1 MRCDVACIDCLR
13 LGGPGPRRR
22 RCGAPALPPGGQL
35 GRLVRLLSCRS
46 PPLDAVQEFCAGA
59 ALDPVLPKESRELGH
74 CGARLLH
81 PNEGVHDEAA
91 RPIRLQNID
100 DLDPA

>member
-1 MRCDVACIDCLR
+1 MGRGGMGWIR
-13 LGGPGPRRR
+13 LAIAASRLPR
-22 RCGAPALPPGGQL
+22 
-35 GRLVRLLSCRS
+35 
-46 PPLDAVQEFCAGA
+46 
-59 ALDPVLPKESRELGH
+59 LGH